1 LVEDKGAV
9 DHFVLESAAGKLPK
23 NAFPTED
30 LMSFFFLVSAALLSI
45 VSAACAGDNC
55 LPSGIK
61 PADVVSAQAAKPG
74 SESSEVKT
82 ITVAQKLKEL
92 RARCRKG
99 KLVDAKGREICFYQL
114 VGCWGNPPE
123 DYQEILERQ
132 AKELASLRKRYNV
145 IEMTCNPSGQ
155 QISRSIVQI

>member
-1 LVEDKGAV
+1 
-9 DHFVLESAAGKLPK
+9 
-23 NAFPTED
+23 
-30 LMSFFFLVSAALLSI
+30 MSLLLLVSAVLLSI
-45 VSAACAGDNC
+45 VSTPAVAGDSC

-61 PADVVSAQAAKPG
+61 PSDVVSAQAVKPG
-74 SESSEVKT
+74 SDGSEVKT

-99 KLVDAKGREICFYQL
+99 KLVDAKGREIRFYQL

-123 DYQEILERQ
+123 DYQEVLERQ
-132 AKELASLRKRYNV
+132 PKELASLRKRYHV

-155 QISRSIVQI
+155 QISRSIARIKFLMVRSGPDTHPRG

>member
-1 LVEDKGAV
+1 MSLLLLVCAV
-9 DHFVLESAAGKLPK
+9 
-23 NAFPTED
+23 
-30 LMSFFFLVSAALLSI
+30 LLAIASTPA
-45 VSAACAGDNC
+45 SAGDNC
-55 LPSGIK
+55 LPSGIN

-74 SESSEVKT
+74 SERSEVKT

-99 KLVDAKGREICFYQL
+99 KLVDAKRREIRFYQL

-132 AKELASLRKRYNV
+132 AKELATLRKRYRV
-145 IEMTCNPSGQ
+145 IELTCNPSGQ
-155 QISRSIVQI
+155 QISRSVARI